1 MQFMNGRRPAALLA
15 AAALLMGVPS
25 LAQAQTSPAQDY
37 PNRTVTLVV
46 PYPAGG
52 GLDALARM
60 LGQKLA
66 ERLGKPVVI
75 ENRTGAGTVIG
86 AASVAKAAPDGY
98 TIMLGTSTP
107 FAITA
112 TLNKSLPYDPA
123 KDFAPI
129 ALVSNAPFLLLVHP
143 SQPVHSVADLIALA
157 KAKPGQLSYG
167 SAGPGSPQNLSFELL
182 KTLTGINIVHV
193 PYRGDGPALTD
204 LVAGHIPTM
213 FGEPTPILP
222 LLKDGKVRAL
232 GVSSASRLPIAPD
245 VPTIAEAGVPG
256 FDLTSWQMIV
266 APAGTPQEIVD
277 KLHVEVKKVLELPEV
292 KAEFARTARITVDYP
307 SVDDLQ
313 RFMRSEIVRLGK
325 VVEHAGIA
333 RSQ

>member
-15 AAALLMGVPS
+15 AAALLMGVSSP
-25 LAQAQTSPAQDY
+25 AQAQTSPAQDY
-37 PNRTVTLVV
+37 PNRAVTLVV

-325 VVEHAGIA
+325 VVEQAGIA

>member
-1 MQFMNGRRPAALLA
+1 MNGRRPAALLA
-15 AAALLMGVPS
+15 AAALLMGVSSP
-25 LAQAQTSPAQDY
+25 AQAQTSPAQDY
-37 PNRTVTLVV
+37 PNRAVTLVV

-182 KTLTGINIVHV
+182 KTLTGIIIVHV

-325 VVEHAGIA
+325 VVEQAGIA

>member
-1 MQFMNGRRPAALLA
+1 MNGRRPAALLA
-15 AAALLMGVPS
+15 AAALLMGVSS

-37 PNRTVTLVV
+37 PNRAVTLVV

-266 APAGTPQEIVD
+266 APAGTPHEIVD

>member
-15 AAALLMGVPS
+15 AAALLMGVS
-25 LAQAQTSPAQDY
+25 LAQPQTSPAQDY
-37 PNRTVTLVV
+37 PNRAVTLVV

-325 VVEHAGIA
+325 VVEQAGIA

>member
-1 MQFMNGRRPAALLA
+1 MRFINGLRPADLILTAALLLVA
-15 AAALLMGVPS
+15 SPAD
-25 LAQAQTSPAQDY
+25 AQISPAQDY
-37 PNRTVTLVV
+37 PSRPVTLVV

-66 ERLGKPVVI
+66 DRLGKPVVV

-129 ALVSNAPFLLLVHP
+129 ALISNAPFLLLVHP

-157 KAKPGQLSYG
+157 KSKPGQLSYG

-182 KTLTGINIVHV
+182 KTMTGINVVHV

-245 VPTIAEAGVPG
+245 VPTLAEAGVPG

-266 APAGTPQEIVD
+266 APAGTPKEIVD
-277 KLHVEVKKVLELPEV
+277 KLHDEVKAVLALPEI

>member
-1 MQFMNGRRPAALLA
+1 MNGRRPAALLA
-15 AAALLMGVPS
+15 AAALLMGVSSP
-25 LAQAQTSPAQDY
+25 AHAQTSPAQDY
-37 PNRTVTLVV
+37 PNRAVTLVV

-325 VVEHAGIA
+325 VVEQAGIA

>member
-1 MQFMNGRRPAALLA
+1 MRVVAAVLLA
-15 AAALLMGVPS
+15 LALSSNECP
-25 LAQAQTSPAQDY
+25 AQAQSY
-37 PNRTVTLVV
+37 PNRPITMIV
-46 PYPAGG
+46 PFPPGG
-52 GLDALARM
+52 IADITGRPFAAVMSRL
-60 LGQKLA
+60 LGQ
-66 ERLGKPVVI
+66 PVVV

-143 SQPVHSVADLIALA
+143 SQPVHSVADLVALA
-157 KAKPGQLSYG
+157 KSKPGQLSYG

-182 KTLTGINIVHV
+182 KTLTGINVVHV

-245 VPTIAEAGVPG
+245 VPTLAEAGVPG

-266 APAGTPQEIVD
+266 APAGTPKEIVD
-277 KLHVEVKKVLELPEV
+277 RLHDEVKAVLALPEI

-307 SVDDLQ
+307 PVDELQ

>member
-1 MQFMNGRRPAALLA
+1 VQFMNGRRPAALLA
-15 AAALLMGVPS
+15 AAALLMGVSS

-37 PNRTVTLVV
+37 PNRAVTLVV

>member
-1 MQFMNGRRPAALLA
+1 MNGRRPAALLA
-15 AAALLMGVPS
+15 AAALLMGVSSP
-25 LAQAQTSPAQDY
+25 AQAQTSPAQDY
-37 PNRTVTLVV
+37 PNRAVTLVV

>member
-1 MQFMNGRRPAALLA
+1 VHFTNGRRPAALLA
-15 AAALLMGVPS
+15 AAALLMGVS

-37 PNRTVTLVV
+37 PNRAVTLVV

-66 ERLGKPVVI
+66 ERLGKPLVI

>member
-1 MQFMNGRRPAALLA
+1 VQFMNGRRPAALLA
-15 AAALLMGVPS
+15 AAALLMGVSSP
-25 LAQAQTSPAQDY
+25 AHAQTSPAQDY
-37 PNRTVTLVV
+37 PNRAVTLVV

>member
-1 MQFMNGRRPAALLA
+1 
-15 AAALLMGVPS
+15 
-25 LAQAQTSPAQDY
+25 
-37 PNRTVTLVV
+37 V

-86 AASVAKAAPDGY
+86 AAFVAKAAPDGY

-277 KLHVEVKKVLELPEV
+277 KLHVEVKKVLDLPEV

>member
-15 AAALLMGVPS
+15 AAALLTGVSSP
-25 LAQAQTSPAQDY
+25 AQAQTSLAQDY
-37 PNRTVTLVV
+37 PNRAVTLVV

-143 SQPVHSVADLIALA
+143 AQPVHSVADLIALA

-204 LVAGHIPTM
+204 LIAGHIPTM

-325 VVEHAGIA
+325 VVEHAGIV

>member
-15 AAALLMGVPS
+15 AAALLMGVSSP
-25 LAQAQTSPAQDY
+25 AHAQTSPAQDY
-37 PNRTVTLVV
+37 PNRAVTLVV

-245 VPTIAEAGVPG
+245 LPTIAEAGVPG

-325 VVEHAGIA
+325 VVEQAGIA

>member
-1 MQFMNGRRPAALLA
+1 MNGRRPAALLA
-15 AAALLMGVPS
+15 AAALLMGVSS

-37 PNRTVTLVV
+37 PNRAVTLVV

-277 KLHVEVKKVLELPEV
+277 KLHVEMKKVLELPEV

>member
-15 AAALLMGVPS
+15 AAALLMGVS

-37 PNRTVTLVV
+37 PNRAVTLVV

>member
-1 MQFMNGRRPAALLA
+1 MRFSNGPGPAGLILTAALVLLA
-15 AAALLMGVPS
+15 PPAG
-25 LAQAQTSPAQDY
+25 AQSSPAQDY
-37 PNRTVTLVV
+37 PSRPVTLVV

-52 GLDALARM
+52 GLDALARV

-66 ERLGKPVVI
+66 DRLGKPVVV

-143 SQPVHSVADLIALA
+143 SQPVHSVADLVALA
-157 KAKPGQLSYG
+157 KSKPGQLSYG

-182 KTLTGINIVHV
+182 KTLTGINVVHV

-256 FDLTSWQMIV
+256 FDLTSWQMIM

-277 KLHVEVKKVLELPEV
+277 KLHVEMKKVLELPEV

>member
-1 MQFMNGRRPAALLA
+1 VQFMNGRRPAALLA
-15 AAALLMGVPS
+15 AAALLMGVSS

-37 PNRTVTLVV
+37 PNRAVTLVV

-277 KLHVEVKKVLELPEV
+277 KLHVEMKKVLELPEV

>member
-1 MQFMNGRRPAALLA
+1 MRPTIFECACIASALAICLA
-15 AAALLMGVPS
+15 PGPA
-25 LAQAQTSPAQDY
+25 PAQPSY
-37 PNRTVTLVV
+37 PNKPIRMIV
-46 PYPAGG
+46 PFAAGG
-52 GLDALARM
+52 STDTLARAVAQKLSES
-60 LGQKLA
+60 LGQT
-66 ERLGKPVVI
+66 VFV
-75 ENRTGAGTVIG
+75 ENRAGGNATIG
-86 AASVAKAAPDGY
+86 SEALRRSAPDGY
-98 TIMLGTSTP
+98 TIMMTSVDHTVIP
-107 FAITA
+107 QLLT
-112 TLNKSLPYDPA
+112 TPYDPIN
-123 KDFAPI
+123 DFTAVGPV
-129 ALVSNAPFLLLVHP
+129 AYTQMLLVANP
-143 SQPVHSVADLIALA
+143 EVPVNNVAEFLALA

>member
-1 MQFMNGRRPAALLA
+1 MNGRRPAALLA
-15 AAALLMGVPS
+15 AAALLMGVSS

-37 PNRTVTLVV
+37 PNRAVTLVV

-143 SQPVHSVADLIALA
+143 SQPVHSVADLVALA

-325 VVEHAGIA
+325 VVEQAGIA

>member
-1 MQFMNGRRPAALLA
+1 MNGRRPAALLA
-15 AAALLMGVPS
+15 AAALLMGVS

-37 PNRTVTLVV
+37 PNRAVTLVV
-46 PYPAGG
+46 PSPAGG

-204 LVAGHIPTM
+204 LVAGPIPPM

-277 KLHVEVKKVLELPEV
+277 KLHVEVKKVFELPEV

-313 RFMRSEIVRLGK
+313 HFMRSEIVRLGK
-325 VVEHAGIA
+325 VVEQAGIA